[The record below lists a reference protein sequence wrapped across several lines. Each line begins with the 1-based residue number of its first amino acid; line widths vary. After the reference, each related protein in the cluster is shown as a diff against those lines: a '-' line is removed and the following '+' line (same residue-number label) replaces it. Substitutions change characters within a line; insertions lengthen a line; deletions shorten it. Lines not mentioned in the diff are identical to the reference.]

1 MKRILK
7 LKKDCQAFGT
17 IIVKAL
23 TVDEAFQ
30 YHITSV
36 SLFIATPDGDLLQ
49 SGKVSLRN
57 FVINNLNATKN
68 CIPEKASWLKD
79 GLAAVQSLKSKDT
92 FGEWIENLIRFITP
106 NEVVECLLVGAVNY
120 TYQKLSIK
128 NSTQQRREE
137 NHSHRKI

>member
-1 MKRILK
+1 M
-7 LKKDCQAFGT
+7 
-17 IIVKAL
+17 
-23 TVDEAFQ
+23 
-30 YHITSV
+30 
-36 SLFIATPDGDLLQ
+36 
-49 SGKVSLRN
+49 
-57 FVINNLNATKN
+57 
-68 CIPEKASWLKD
+68 PEKASWLKD

-128 NSTQQRREE
+128 NNTQQRREE